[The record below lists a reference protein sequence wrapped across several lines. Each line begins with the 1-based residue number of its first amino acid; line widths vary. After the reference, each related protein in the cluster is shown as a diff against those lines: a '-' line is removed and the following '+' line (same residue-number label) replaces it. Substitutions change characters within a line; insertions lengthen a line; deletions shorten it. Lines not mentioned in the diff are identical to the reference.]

1 MTLLSNIANGVW
13 NNVKMSVVKSGQNQL
28 LRAVKADVVELL
40 MYGENTGHHTALAA
54 KRIGYGIASYLS
66 LSTAIS
72 MYRHYRELEDIKA
85 AKESRKE
92 IKELIENRI
101 DKSEEKYGSIYLD
114 DCADYVIATDINGR
128 KVPEALILY
137 YKDEQEHSV
146 EKNYIT
152 ADGIQ
157 RDPDWKKTRYVY
169 FVDTAAEITMGT
181 SKNIVMTQVQGRDFS
196 RKELISGGDLKF
208 SINGEAATDIPDM
221 YPENEVQ
228 KLISIAEYGGIVNVN
243 NFIFGQFKV
252 DRILI
257 TDFHL
262 EKQDC
267 KNIQPYTMSCV
278 AVEPDTDV
286 VVMSDT
292 IDLINYNIQRQN
304 RNSFDD
310 VALMLRETGRKTGL
324 DYSLADLIRTI
335 GGGAI

>member
-1 MTLLSNIANGVW
+1 MSLLSNIANGVW
-13 NNVKMSVVKSGQNQL
+13 NNVKMSVAKSGQHQL
-28 LRAVKADVVELL
+28 LRAFTADTAELL
-40 MYGENTGHHTALAA
+40 MYGDNTGHHTALAA
-54 KRIGYGIASYLS
+54 KRVGYSIASHLS
-66 LSTAIS
+66 LSTASS

-85 AKESRKE
+85 AKENRKE
-92 IKELIENRI
+92 IKELIKNRI
-101 DKSEEKYGSIYLD
+101 EDSEQAYGHVNIEGLGD
-114 DCADYVIATDINGR
+114 VIAKDINGK

-137 YKDEQEHSV
+137 YKGEQDIVV
-146 EKNYIT
+146 EENTINGSAATKGT
-152 ADGIQ
+152 T
-157 RDPDWKKTRYVY
+157 KYVY
-169 FVDTAAEITMGT
+169 FIDTAAEINMGT
-181 SKNIVMTQVQGRDFS
+181 SKNVVMTQVQGRDFS

-208 SINGEAATDIPDM
+208 SINGEAATDIPGM

-243 NFIFGQFKV
+243 NLIFGQFKV

-310 VALMLRETGRKTGL
+310 VALMLRETGRQTGL

>member
-1 MTLLSNIANGVW
+1 MSLLSNIANGVW
-13 NNVKMSVVKSGQNQL
+13 NNVKMSVVKSGTYQL
-28 LRAVKADVVELL
+28 SRAVTADTAELL
-40 MYGENTGHHTALAA
+40 MYGSTTGHHIALAS
-54 KRIGYGIASYLS
+54 KRVGYGIASYMS
-66 LSTAIS
+66 LSTASS

-85 AKESRKE
+85 ARENRKE
-92 IKELIENRI
+92 IKELIKNKIEN
-101 DKSEEKYGSIYLD
+101 SEQAYGHVNIEGLGD
-114 DCADYVIATDINGR
+114 VVATDINGK

-137 YKDEQEHSV
+137 YKGEQDIVVKEDTINGGSV
-146 EKNYIT
+146 TKGT
-152 ADGIQ
+152 T
-157 RDPDWKKTRYVY
+157 KYVY
-169 FVDTAAEITMGT
+169 FIDTAAEITMGT
-181 SKNIVMTQVQGRDFS
+181 TKNVVMTNVQGRDFS

-228 KLISIAEYGGIVNVN
+228 KLISIAEYGGIINVN
-243 NFIFGQFKV
+243 NLIFGQFKV
-252 DRILI
+252 DRLLI
-257 TDFHL
+257 TDFRL
-262 EKQDC
+262 EKQQC

-286 VVMSDT
+286 VVTSDT

-310 VALMLRETGRKTGL
+310 VALALRETGRLTGL